1 MVNSSRTIALIG
13 AKGMLAQKVIEFAET
28 ADRMIQLD
36 LPEFDITDQTAVLK
50 VMQEINPDVIINCA
64 AYTQVDKCKE
74 EEQLAARVNGAGP
87 GFLAEAAKGCGAT
100 LVHIS
105 TDYVFPGTTQLPY
118 REDDSTGP
126 LSAYGRTKLQGEQ
139 AIIGSGCKRYFII
152 RTSWLYGPGG
162 PNFVETILRLAAE
175 REELSIVSD
184 QVGSPTYTG
193 DLAQAVFVLLKKAN
207 DNANTIY
214 GTYHFSDNG
223 HCSWYDFANEIVA
236 QAKSIGLKVTTR
248 FIKPI
253 ATDEYPLPAVRPVNS
268 VFDKSKY
275 QAIAEAAIPQWQQ
288 SLQIY
293 LAERQV
299 TG

>member
-13 AKGMLAQKVIEFAET
+13 TKGMLAQKVIEFAET

-36 LPEFDITDQTAVLK
+36 LPEFDITDRTAVLK
-50 VMQEINPDVIINCA
+50 VMQEIKPDVIINCA
-64 AYTQVDKCKE
+64 AYTQVDKCEE
-74 EEQLAARVNGAGP
+74 EEQLAAQVNGSGP

-139 AIIGSGCKRYFII
+139 AVIGSGCKRYFII

-175 REELSIVSD
+175 REELNIVSD

-193 DLAQAVFVLLKKAN
+193 DLAQAIFVLLKKAN
-207 DNANTIY
+207 DNTNTIY

-223 HCSWYDFANEIVA
+223 HCSWYDFANEIVT

-248 FIKPI
+248 SVKPI